1 MAARGRQKED
11 RRRPLGAVRRR
22 RCTAVGSGLR
32 ANFYVTFGVNRQQA
46 SGVSVWAVRVR
57 TLEGSTAPRVSAE
70 ASEARNLFLSDLQK
84 ILMSSKAK
92 SEYIELSLF
101 GLINCA
107 PDSSAEGG
115 CV

>member
-1 MAARGRQKED
+1 VPKANALNFATRAKGYK
-11 RRRPLGAVRRR
+11 PFSLG
-22 RCTAVGSGLR
+22 
-32 ANFYVTFGVNRQQA
+32 
-46 SGVSVWAVRVR
+46 
-57 TLEGSTAPRVSAE
+57 
-70 ASEARNLFLSDLQK
+70 LQK

-92 SEYIELSLF
+92 SEYIELSRF